1 MNHSKINW
9 FPGHMKKTLDDIN
22 KIKKHIDL
30 VIQVLDARAINLT
43 SNPDLLGIFKQ
54 KKIINVALKSDLAD
68 LSYQYDSET
77 IVTNIKDHQFSNFLL
92 NKLHQ
97 ILSDK
102 IKRLQA
108 KGLVTPHFNIMVI
121 GLPNIGKSSLINKLI
136 KKNHNKVENK
146 AGVTKRQTFV
156 KLNKNFTLYDTP
168 GVLYKRIDDF
178 ILGAKL
184 SLLNVINL
192 EVIPMQEVLSFA
204 YSYLNQYYH
213 NQLLEWAK
221 QEIIPEQF
229 HEFIEQYAHKKGFLN
244 KNNAIDLNA
253 TYMNFYQDISLA
265 KIAKVNYEKN

>member
-1 MNHSKINW
+1 
-9 FPGHMKKTLDDIN
+9 MKKTLDDIN
-22 KIKKHIDL
+22 KVKKHIDL

-43 SNPDLLGIFKQ
+43 SNPDLLSIFNNKT
-54 KKIINVALKSDLAD
+54 IINVALKSDLAD
-68 LSYQYDSET
+68 LNYEYDPNT
-77 IVTNIKDHQFSNFLL
+77 IITNIKDHQFSNFLI
-92 NKLHQ
+92 NKLYQ
-97 ILSDK
+97 IMNEK
-102 IKRLQA
+102 IKKLQV

-178 ILGAKL
+178 NLGAKL

-192 EVIPMQEVLSFA
+192 EVIPMQEVLAFA
-204 YSYLNQYYH
+204 YDYLNKNYH
-213 NQLLEWAK
+213 KKLIDWFK
-221 QEIIPEQF
+221 QEELPEHFHQF
-229 HEFIEQYAHKKGFLN
+229 IDLYAYQKGFLN
-244 KNNAIDLNA
+244 KSGFIDLNA

>member
-1 MNHSKINW
+1 
-9 FPGHMKKTLDDIN
+9 MKKTLDDIN

-43 SNPDLLGIFKQ
+43 SNHDLLGIFNQ

-92 NKLHQ
+92 NKLHE

-204 YSYLNQYYH
+204 YSYLNQHYH
-213 NQLLEWAK
+213 NQLLDWAK
-221 QEIIPEQF
+221 QEIIPQQF